1 LQQPTASTENLPP
14 HTIEFVTIH
23 PIDVIQHKRDGLTL
37 SDAEIQGFIRALVE
51 RESATGPPADSPTDA
66 PTESQTAA
74 LLMAIF
80 LRGLDPRELAALTQ
94 AMRFSG
100 ETLDTSPLR
109 TFTVDKHS
117 TGGVG
122 DKTSLLIAPIVA
134 AAGAPS
140 ADGDGFSLCDPM
152 ISGRSLGHTGG
163 TLDKLETIPGFR
175 TQLPLPEFLAILR
188 HCGFAMAG
196 QTPTLVPADRILY
209 ALRDHTGTV
218 ESPYLI
224 TASIMSKKL
233 AAGLNALV
241 LDVKTG
247 SGAFMSKYADAQ
259 LLARLMV
266 ETGERAGTR
275 TVALLT
281 SMDQPLGR
289 FAGNW
294 VEVQEC
300 LELFQH
306 FSPDCAFT
314 LPPEKLRLSADLLA
328 LTHALAGHM
337 LHLGG
342 KAATPE
348 AGAILSAQLLAD
360 GSAYKHFL
368 QMVALQTTDPAIN
381 SVIPSAARSAQS
393 RDPRISSAS
402 HQTRVPHSSQP
413 HRDEWDASHKSPG
426 EAPYL
431 AAFANPAAF
440 HHPAAT
446 RTLTADRAGFL
457 STMDCKQIGWAVQR
471 LGAGRTH
478 PGAPVSAHA
487 GIEMHAKLGDR
498 IAVGQPLA
506 TLFTEN
512 PALLDEPEA
521 MLRETLQ
528 ISAAPPTPIPL
539 IREIITKDQPG

>member
-1 LQQPTASTENLPP
+1 M
-14 HTIEFVTIH
+14 TIH
-23 PIDVIQHKRDGLTL
+23 PIDVIQHKRDGLVLT
-37 SDAEIQGFIRALVE
+37 DAEIQFFIRALVE
-51 RESATGPPADSPTDA
+51 RETAPSPPAGA

-80 LRGLDPRELAALTQ
+80 LRGLNPQELAALTQ

-100 ETLDTSPLR
+100 ETLDTSSLHS
-109 TFTVDKHS
+109 FAVDKHS

-134 AAGAPS
+134 AAGAPA
-140 ADGDGFSLCDPM
+140 ADGECFTLCDPM

-175 TQLPLPEFLAILR
+175 TQLPLPEFLAILQK
-188 HCGFAMAG
+188 CGFAMAG

-247 SGAFMSKYADAQ
+247 SGAFISRTADAQ

-306 FSPDCAFT
+306 FAPQCAFT
-314 LPPEKLRLSADLLA
+314 LPPEKLRLSTDLLA

-342 KAATPE
+342 KAATPK
-348 AGAILSAQLLAD
+348 AGALLSAQLLAD
-360 GSAYKHFL
+360 GSAYRRFL
-368 QMVALQTTDPAIN
+368 QMVELKPPDGLDEVVRRLSRIL
-381 SVIPSAARSAQS
+381 RSAQ
-393 RDPRISSAS
+393 P
-402 HQTRVPHSSQP
+402 T
-413 HRDEWDASHKSPG
+413 
-426 EAPYL
+426 
-431 AAFANPAAF
+431 AFASPAAF

-446 RTLTADRAGFL
+446 RTLTAARAGFL
-457 STMDCKQIGWAVQR
+457 AAMDCKQIGWAVQR

-506 TLFTEN
+506 TLFTED

-528 ISAAPPTPIPL
+528 ISPTPPTPIPL
-539 IREIITKDQPG
+539 IREIMHKIRYMTNVSG